1 MNVLLTVQPF
11 LAVVCLSNNDVSIDS
26 ESYFN
31 LVLEKRDQTLKNL
44 RFIQISEEAR
54 REIDFIITVFTDEML
69 SLRFKNWKIL
79 QLQYFNT
86 NMGGELFFEK
96 LTNTFERYNKHKLS
110 SEPIEE
116 ELLLLELYGVLLSLG
131 FKGRYWSD
139 INILH
144 KIAKQIND
152 ILYVSDKL
160 VLTNEVLGNP
170 KAKRLSYLN
179 MTSIILM
186 LVMLFTLIGCLLI
199 IDDFVSIER
208 ESWQQIKEHVI
219 NGVH

>member
-31 LVLEKRDQTLKNL
+31 LVLEKREQTLKNL

-131 FKGRYWSD
+131 FKGKYWSD